1 MAGCAGA
8 RRRMLALE
16 GRVVSDTKTCFRC
29 GKIIKDE
36 RAWMVYHGSKFE
48 YECFDCS
55 PMSPHHTELSETG
68 NLKKCSKCG
77 LEIQTGQGWFLVSE
91 GYMCGSCNYLQS
103 IGQLQSNLKPTLGV
117 TPYSIWLEKR
127 IVELAKAIE
136 SRSAQLAANPLQAD
150 ESPLGEWAIEI
161 MRLRLRL
168 KKGEV

>member
-1 MAGCAGA
+1 M
-8 RRRMLALE
+8 E
-16 GRVVSDTKTCFRC
+16 GRVVSEPKTCFRC
-29 GKIIKDE
+29 GKTIKDE
-36 RAWMVYHGSKFE
+36 RAWMVYHDSKYE

-55 PMSPHHTELSETG
+55 PNPPHHPELSETG

-127 IVELAKAIE
+127 IIELAKAIE
-136 SRSAQLAANPLQAD
+136 SRSAQLAANPNEADPLPLSGWAVEIVKLQQ
-150 ESPLGEWAIEI
+150 
-161 MRLRLRL
+161 RL
-168 KKGEV
+168 KKGEL